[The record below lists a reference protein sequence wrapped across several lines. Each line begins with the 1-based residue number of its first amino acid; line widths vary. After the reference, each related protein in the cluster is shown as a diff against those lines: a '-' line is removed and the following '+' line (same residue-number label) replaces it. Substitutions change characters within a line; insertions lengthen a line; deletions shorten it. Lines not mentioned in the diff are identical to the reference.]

1 MVSFP
6 HLSAL
11 NEGDVASAISGYYG
25 VPPTHSAVAT
35 LLTVVLP
42 DVRRAAERDPGSWKS
57 VFPGVLAKYESMA
70 RDLGL
75 GVSPAQ
81 RELNAARIANPTAAG
96 STGVD
101 LAQLAGRQSGNV
113 PLALRDDTG
122 ARSSGDRAAAAARDT
137 ALSVNGAIGYAREIG
152 VNPALAGFFVGG
164 SSEMRDALR
173 SAIREGTAISDDKVK
188 NINDVGMVLGAIRAG
203 KLKPDDPDSPFG
215 SRGHQEMKK
224 QGIDPATAR
233 PDQIKKYLKDNP
245 KALDAARKRAQADV
259 NATSDLGVA
268 GKKTSVEAGPGK
280 AARAKAL
287 DSTSSL

>member
-1 MVSFP
+1 MTTTHQP
-6 HLSAL
+6 DKL

-96 STGVD
+96 SAGVD
-101 LAQLAGRQSGNV
+101 LAQLAGQQFGNV
-113 PLALRDDTG
+113 PLALRDDAG
-122 ARSSGDRAAAAARDT
+122 ARSSGDRAAAARDT

-164 SSEMRDALR
+164 SPEMRDALR
-173 SAIREGTAISDDKVK
+173 SAIRDGTAISDDKVK
-188 NINDVGMVLGAIRAG
+188 NMNDVGMVLGAIRAG
-203 KLKPDDPDSPFG
+203 KLKPDDPRIPPSV
-215 SRGHQEMKK
+215 RAVIQEMKK

-245 KALDAARKRAQADV
+245 KALDAARKRAQSDV
-259 NATSDLGVA
+259 NATSH
-268 GKKTSVEAGPGK
+268 
-280 AARAKAL
+280 
-287 DSTSSL
+287 